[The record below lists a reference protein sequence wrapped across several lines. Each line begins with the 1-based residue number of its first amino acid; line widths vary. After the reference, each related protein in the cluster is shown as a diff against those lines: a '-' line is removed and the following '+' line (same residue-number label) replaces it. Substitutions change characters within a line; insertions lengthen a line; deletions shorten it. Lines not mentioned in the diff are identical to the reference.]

1 MILTSNTKIPLYK
14 QLKEELKNSIKKG
27 ILIRGKKIPSETE
40 LSEIYKVSRITI
52 RKAIEELV
60 KEGLLLKKQGKGT
73 FVQQNKIQ
81 RKINN
86 LLSFTKSCEIN
97 GMTPSSIVT
106 KKKILAP
113 TEEQIKEMG
122 LKKNEKILYIQRIRL
137 ADGFPIMCENN
148 YFLYPKFDFLIS
160 EPLNTSLY
168 SLLKDKYD
176 IKVDSST
183 NSYIDIVLAGSDIA
197 PLMQLSNGEPLF
209 FLYTQVYDDQK
220 KLIHIG
226 KQFIN
231 SEYYQ
236 FHLNNIYSIVP

>member
-1 MILTSNTKIPLYK
+1 MILISNTKIPLYK

-27 ILIRGKKIPSETE
+27 TLIHGEKIPTEIE

-52 RKAIEELV
+52 RKAVEELV

-81 RKINN
+81 RKIDN
-86 LLSFTKSCEIN
+86 LLSFTESCEIN
-97 GMTPSSIVT
+97 GMIPSSIVT
-106 KKKILAP
+106 KKEILIP
-113 TEEQIKEMG
+113 TEEQIEEMG
-122 LKKNEKILYIQRIRL
+122 LKKSEKVLFIQRIRL

-148 YFLYPKFDFLIS
+148 YFPYPKFEFLIS
-160 EPLNTSLY
+160 EALNTSLY
-168 SLLKDKYD
+168 SLLKDKYG
-176 IKVDSST
+176 IKVDSSN
-183 NSYIDIVLAGSDIA
+183 NSYIDIVCAGSDIA

-209 FLYTQVYDDQK
+209 FLYTQMYDDKK

-231 SEYYQ
+231 SEHYR
-236 FHLNNIYSIVP
+236 FHLNNIQYSK